1 MAGAVSR
8 QWSGRSRRQNDHL
21 HAFQNRIGKP
31 EAALWS
37 REVTP
42 LAGLDCVITPTT
54 DGEIAIINLESARSR
69 SWNKFFADPARD
81 GVAETIIEHEQLTLQ
96 FVGDL
101 SALDRV
107 ALLAIQLDQT
117 KPASGRTRLIQA
129 QVASMAHRFSDARR
143 YLAEAEIGRAP
154 AADVDRLRLTIDQ
167 ACGNDLDSVLDARR
181 RIAAETGGLEDFVAL
196 ASLLADLRD
205 FAAADR
211 AYKQALQA
219 YRDVS
224 PFPIASVCFQLG
236 MLWGELT
243 AEPNPALAAQWY
255 RQAIAILPMYTKA
268 RVHLAE
274 ICSAEGNFIE
284 AEELLRRVME
294 IGDPEVDWRL
304 ADVLAD
310 QEKFEESEERMEAAH
325 SGFESLLERHLLA
338 FADHGAEFYAGS
350 GGALPRALHLA
361 RINADNRPTLR
372 AIEQAHKI
380 AILADDAAA
389 AFELLSEATK
399 RWGDAS
405 AFSLSSVRGQR
416 SNNREGAVA

>member
-1 MAGAVSR
+1 MTTIAELDFA
-8 QWSGRSRRQNDHL
+8 
-21 HAFQNRIGKP
+21 
-31 EAALWS
+31 E
-37 REVTP
+37 
-42 LAGLDCVITPTT
+42 LDCAITPTT
-54 DGEIAIINLESARSR
+54 DGEIATINLESARRR
-69 SWNKFFADPARD
+69 SWSKFFADPARD
-81 GVAETIIEHEQLTLQ
+81 GVAETVVEHEQLTLQ
-96 FVGDL
+96 FVGDV
-101 SALDRV
+101 SALDRL
-107 ALLAIQLDQT
+107 ALLAVQLNQAE
-117 KPASGRTRLIQA
+117 PVSARTRLIQA
-129 QVASMAHRFSDARR
+129 QVASIAHRFSDARHC
-143 YLAEAEIGRAP
+143 LAEAEIGGAP
-154 AADVDRLRLTIDQ
+154 AADVERLRLMIDQ
-167 ACGNDLDSVLDARR
+167 ACGHDLDSVLDARR
-181 RIAAETGGLEDFVAL
+181 RIATETSCLEDYVAL

-205 FAAADR
+205 FDAADR

-224 PFPIASVCFQLG
+224 PFPIARVCFQLG

-243 AEPNPALAAQWY
+243 PEPDPALAAQWY
-255 RQAIAILPMYTKA
+255 RQAIAILPIYTKA

-274 ICSAEGNFIE
+274 ICSAEGNFSE
-284 AEELLRRVME
+284 AEELLRRVMA

-310 QEKFEESEERMEAAH
+310 QEKFEESEERMKAAH

-350 GGALPRALHLA
+350 GGGLPRALHLA

-399 RWGDAS
+399 RWGNAS
-405 AFSLSSVRGQR
+405 AFSLSSAQGQL
-416 SNNREGAVA
+416 SNNREGAAA

>member
-1 MAGAVSR
+1 MTTIA
-8 QWSGRSRRQNDHL
+8 
-21 HAFQNRIGKP
+21 
-31 EAALWS
+31 E
-37 REVTP
+37 
-42 LAGLDCVITPTT
+42 LDCAITPTT
-54 DGEIAIINLESARSR
+54 DGEIAIINLESARRR
-69 SWNKFFADPARD
+69 SWSKFFADPARD
-81 GVAETIIEHEQLTLQ
+81 GVAETVVEHEQLTLQ
-96 FVGDL
+96 FVGDV

-107 ALLAIQLDQT
+107 ALLAVQLNQAE
-117 KPASGRTRLIQA
+117 PVSARTRLIQA
-129 QVASMAHRFSDARR
+129 QVASIAHRFSDARH
-143 YLAEAEIGRAP
+143 YLAEAEIGGAP

-181 RIAAETGGLEDFVAL
+181 RIATETGGLEDFVAL

-205 FAAADR
+205 FDAADR

-224 PFPIASVCFQLG
+224 PFPIARVCFQLG

-243 AEPNPALAAQWY
+243 PEPNPALAAQWY

-274 ICSAEGNFIE
+274 ICSAEGNFSE
-284 AEELLRRVME
+284 AEELLRRVMA

-310 QEKFEESEERMEAAH
+310 QEKFEESEERMKAAH

-350 GGALPRALHLA
+350 GGGLPRALHLA

-372 AIEQAHKI
+372 AIEQAHKV

-399 RWGDAS
+399 RWGYAS
-405 AFSLSSVRGQR
+405 AFSLSSARGQQL
-416 SNNREGAVA
+416 NNREGAAA

>member
-1 MAGAVSR
+1 MTTIA
-8 QWSGRSRRQNDHL
+8 
-21 HAFQNRIGKP
+21 
-31 EAALWS
+31 E
-37 REVTP
+37 
-42 LAGLDCVITPTT
+42 LDCAITPTT
-54 DGEIAIINLESARSR
+54 DGEIAIINLESARRR
-69 SWNKFFADPARD
+69 SWSKFFADPARA
-81 GVAETIIEHEQLTLQ
+81 GVAETVVEHEQLTLQ
-96 FVGDL
+96 FVGDV
-101 SALDRV
+101 SALDRL
-107 ALLAIQLDQT
+107 ALLAVQLNQAE
-117 KPASGRTRLIQA
+117 PVEARTRLIQA
-129 QVASMAHRFSDARR
+129 QVASIAHRFSDARHC
-143 YLAEAEIGRAP
+143 LAEAEIGGAP
-154 AADVDRLRLTIDQ
+154 APDVDRLRLTIDQ

-181 RIAAETGGLEDFVAL
+181 RIATETGGLEDFVAL

-205 FAAADR
+205 FDAADR

-224 PFPIASVCFQLG
+224 PFPIARVCFQLG

-243 AEPNPALAAQWY
+243 PEPNPALAAQWY

-274 ICSAEGNFIE
+274 ICSAEGNFSE
-284 AEELLRRVME
+284 AEELLRRVMA

-310 QEKFEESEERMEAAH
+310 QEKFEESEERMKAAH

-350 GGALPRALHLA
+350 GGGLPRALHLA

-372 AIEQAHKI
+372 AVEQAHKV

-389 AFELLSEATK
+389 AFELRSEATK
-399 RWGDAS
+399 RWGYTS
-405 AFSLSSVRGQR
+405 AFSLSSVRGRR
-416 SNNREGAVA
+416 SNNREGAAA

>member
-1 MAGAVSR
+1 
-8 QWSGRSRRQNDHL
+8 
-21 HAFQNRIGKP
+21 
-31 EAALWS
+31 
-37 REVTP
+37 VTTI
-42 LAGLDCVITPTT
+42 AELDCAITPTT
-54 DGEIAIINLESARSR
+54 DGEIAIINLESARRR
-69 SWNKFFADPARD
+69 SWSKFFADPARD
-81 GVAETIIEHEQLTLQ
+81 GVAETVVEHEQLTLQ
-96 FVGDL
+96 FVGDV
-101 SALDRV
+101 SALDRL
-107 ALLAIQLDQT
+107 ALLAVQLNQAE
-117 KPASGRTRLIQA
+117 PVSARTRLIQA
-129 QVASMAHRFSDARR
+129 QVASIVHRFSDARH
-143 YLAEAEIGRAP
+143 YLAEAEIGGAP

-181 RIAAETGGLEDFVAL
+181 RIATETGGLEEFVAL

-205 FAAADR
+205 FDAADR
-211 AYKQALQA
+211 AYRQALQA

-224 PFPIASVCFQLG
+224 PFPIARVCFQLG

-243 AEPNPALAAQWY
+243 PEPNLALAAQWY

-274 ICSAEGNFIE
+274 ICSAEGNFSE
-284 AEELLRRVME
+284 AEELLRRVMA

-310 QEKFEESEERMEAAH
+310 QEKFEESEERMKAAH

-338 FADHGAEFYAGS
+338 FADHGAEFYSGS
-350 GGALPRALHLA
+350 GGGLPRALHLA

-372 AIEQAHKI
+372 AVEQAHKV

-399 RWGDAS
+399 RWGYTS
-405 AFSLSSVRGQR
+405 AFSLSSVRGR
-416 SNNREGAVA
+416 RLNNREGAAA

>member
-1 MAGAVSR
+1 MTTIA
-8 QWSGRSRRQNDHL
+8 
-21 HAFQNRIGKP
+21 
-31 EAALWS
+31 E
-37 REVTP
+37 
-42 LAGLDCVITPTT
+42 LDCTITPTT
-54 DGEIAIINLESARSR
+54 DGEIAIINLESARRR
-69 SWNKFFADPARD
+69 SWSKFFADPARD
-81 GVAETIIEHEQLTLQ
+81 GVAETVVEHEQLTLQ
-96 FVGDL
+96 FVGDV

-107 ALLAIQLDQT
+107 ALLAVQLNQAE
-117 KPASGRTRLIQA
+117 PVEARTRLIQA
-129 QVASMAHRFSDARR
+129 QVASMAHRFSDARHD
-143 YLAEAEIGRAP
+143 LAEAEIGGAP
-154 AADVDRLRLTIDQ
+154 AADVDCLRLTIDQ

-181 RIAAETGGLEDFVAL
+181 RIATETGGLEDFVAL

-205 FAAADR
+205 FDAADR
-211 AYKQALQA
+211 AYKQALQT

-224 PFPIASVCFQLG
+224 PFPIARVCFQLG

-243 AEPNPALAAQWY
+243 PEPNPALAAQWY

-274 ICSAEGNFIE
+274 ICSAEGNFSE
-284 AEELLRRVME
+284 AEELLRRVMA

-310 QEKFEESEERMEAAH
+310 QEKFEESEERMKAAH

-350 GGALPRALHLA
+350 GGDLPRALHLA

-372 AIEQAHKI
+372 AIGQAHKI

-389 AFELLSEATK
+389 AFELRSEATK
-399 RWGDAS
+399 RWGNAS
-405 AFSLSSVRGQR
+405 AFSLSCVRGQR
-416 SNNREGAVA
+416 LNKREGAAA